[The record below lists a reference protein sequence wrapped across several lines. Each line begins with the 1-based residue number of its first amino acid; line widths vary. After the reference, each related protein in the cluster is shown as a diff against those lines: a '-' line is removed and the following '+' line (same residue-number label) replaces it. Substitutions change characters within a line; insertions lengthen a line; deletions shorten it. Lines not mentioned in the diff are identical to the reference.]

1 MLLLYE
7 EGLRVVIHTANLICA
22 DWHQK
27 TQGCV
32 ASVRVA
38 AVAVCAEA
46 GQKPEHSLY
55 SLCFSVFFIVQNPL
69 VWHRRNTRAGKNDS
83 ILLIL
88 SPNFSLLSWLV
99 LTGWY
104 IIVHNCL

>member
-7 EGLRVVIHTANLICA
+7 EGLRVVIHTANLIRA

-55 SLCFSVFFIVQNPL
+55 SLCFSVFFTCNVKARP
-69 VWHRRNTRAGKNDS
+69 T
-83 ILLIL
+83 
-88 SPNFSLLSWLV
+88 SPPFPRL
-99 LTGWY
+99 
-104 IIVHNCL
+104 CLAVRMKTALCWT